1 MQLSLSKRPLHRGGV
16 QQPLYLLEIFA
27 VSFAVL
33 LLEIAYTRIISFKL
47 YYYFTYLVIG
57 LSLLGLGAGGVLVA
71 VSRRVREASTESVL
85 SRCAALGAV
94 AVGVSY
100 AVIAKLPTNAI
111 TVWDYNSKGLKNAFL
126 LLILCLALFAAFL
139 PAGIILS
146 TLLGRRPESIGRM
159 YVADLLGA
167 GLACI
172 IVVPFISG
180 QGAPAAVA
188 LAGLLFAL
196 ASLRTAWLKRSRVVA
211 PLAGVLAILAI
222 IGLAAPSVI
231 PDVRL
236 DDGKNAGP
244 VSAAPLVYS
253 SWSPDFRIDVREG
266 VNGRILFHDGLI
278 GSGML
283 HWDGKQASLKQFKFD
298 EDIRA
303 LPFAALGSAPANQ
316 VIIGAAA
323 GHEVVASL
331 YFQAKHIDAVELNPV
346 TVDLVE
352 HKMADYDGHLAQ
364 NPHVNYVT
372 GDGRSYLARSDKKY
386 NLVWFP
392 APDSYS
398 ATNASTSSAFVL
410 SESYLYTT
418 GAVTDSLKHLAPGGI
433 IATQFGEIDDSH
445 PNRTMRYL
453 ATVRSALAKIGIK
466 NPDSH
471 ILVASSANQPFAET
485 GTRLPGSS
493 STILVKATPFTAT
506 EISNFRAQVA
516 KISDSVVRYAP
527 GVGKASDPI
536 VWSVTA
542 SGSQLAS
549 LRSHYPYSV
558 GAVSDDK
565 PFFWHFTP
573 YSSVLS
579 NFSQPHNGLNL
590 EIYVGER
597 VLLVLLGFSLLLS
610 IIFLLLPFLSVR
622 QTWRALPHKG
632 KSAGF
637 FAALGMG
644 FILFE
649 ITLIQKLVLFLGYPT
664 YSLTISLS
672 SLLIFVGIGAYF
684 SGRWVNKTDRLIAWL
699 TGALTILTAYYLFG
713 LQPTTD
719 ALQQLPLGARMA
731 IAFVVIAPLGF
742 CLGMFLP
749 IGLGRV
755 GRLSTHPR
763 EYVAWCW
770 AVNGFASVVGSTL
783 ATILAMTY
791 GFRIVFVIAW
801 ALYLVA
807 LVALRSLT
815 RAIRLPADG
824 DDNDSDEHI
833 PAPAAPAPLPAES
846 AT

>member
-1 MQLSLSKRPLHRGGV
+1 MQLSLSNRPRRRGGD

-57 LSLLGLGAGGVLVA
+57 ISLLGLGAGGVMVA

-85 SRCAALGAV
+85 SRCAVLGAL

-100 AVIAKLPTNAI
+100 FVIAKLPTNAI
-111 TVWDYNSKGLKNAFL
+111 TVWDYNWQGLKNAFL
-126 LLILCLALFAAFL
+126 LLVLCLALFIAFL
-139 PAGIILS
+139 PAGVILA
-146 TLLGRRPESIGRM
+146 TLLGRRPNAIGRM

-172 IVVPFISG
+172 IVVPFISA

-188 LAGLLFAL
+188 LAGLLFAI
-196 ASLRTAWLKRSRVVA
+196 AGLRTAWIKRSRVGA
-211 PLAGVLAILAI
+211 LAGLLAIVAI
-222 IGLAAPSVI
+222 IGLSAPSVI

-236 DDGKNAGP
+236 DTGKNAGP

-283 HWDGKQASLKQFKFD
+283 HWDGKQSSLKQFKFD
-298 EDIRA
+298 QDIRA
-303 LPFAALGSAPANQ
+303 LPFAVSDSPPTNQ

-331 YFQAKHIDAVELNPV
+331 YFNAKHIDAVELNPV
-346 TVDLVE
+346 TVDLVKN
-352 HKMADYDGHLAQ
+352 KMADYDGHLAQ

-372 GDGRSYLARSDKKY
+372 ADGRSYLARSKKKY

-418 GAVTDSLKHLAPGGI
+418 GAVSDSLKHLAPGGI

-453 ATVRSALAKIGIK
+453 ATVRSALAKIGVK
-466 NPDSH
+466 DPDSH

-493 STILVKATPFTAT
+493 STILVKATPFTPA
-506 EISNFRAQVA
+506 EISRFRTQVSH
-516 KISDSVVRYAP
+516 ISDSVVRYAP
-527 GVGKASDPI
+527 GVGNPSDPI
-536 VWSVTA
+536 VWSITA
-542 SGSQLAS
+542 SGAQLAS
-549 LRSHYPYSV
+549 LKSHYPYSV
-558 GAVSDDK
+558 GAVTDDK

-579 NFSQPHNGLNL
+579 NFTQPHNGLNL

-597 VLLVLLGFSLLLS
+597 VLLVLLGLSLLLS
-610 IIFLLLPFLSVR
+610 IIFLLLPFISVR
-622 QTWRALPHKG
+622 QTWRILPHKG

-637 FAALGMG
+637 FAALGLG

-664 YSLTISLS
+664 YSLTVSLS

-684 SGRWVNKTDRLIAWL
+684 SGRWGERTDRLIGWL
-699 TGALTILTAYYLFG
+699 TGALTVLTAYYLFG

-719 ALQQLPLGARMA
+719 ALQQLPLGARMV

-749 IGLGRV
+749 IGLARV
-755 GRLSTHPR
+755 GRLSDHPR

-791 GFRIVFVIAW
+791 GFRIVFVIAFV
-801 ALYLVA
+801 LYLLA
-807 LVALRSLT
+807 LVALRSLARVT
-815 RAIRLPADG
+815 RSAQNDVAEVHLPAG
-824 DDNDSDEHI
+824 E
-833 PAPAAPAPLPAES
+833 ATAPLTPETAK
-846 AT
+846 

>member
-1 MQLSLSKRPLHRGGV
+1 MQFLRTERTRRRGVGD
-16 QQPLYLLEIFA
+16 QSLYLPEIFA

-57 LSLLGLGAGGVLVA
+57 LSLLGLGAGGVFVA
-71 VSRRVREASTESVL
+71 VSKRLREASTESLL
-85 SRCAALGAV
+85 SRCAALGAL

-100 AVIAKLPTNAI
+100 LVVAKLPTNAI
-111 TVWDYNSKGLKNAFL
+111 TVWDYNGKGLQNAFL
-126 LLILCLALFAAFL
+126 LLVLCLALFGAFL
-139 PAGIILS
+139 PAGIILA
-146 TLLGRRPESIGRM
+146 TLLGRRPSAIGRM

-172 IVVPFISG
+172 IVVPLISV

-196 ASLRTAWLKRSRVVA
+196 ASFRVALAGRSRVAPVA
-211 PLAGVLAILAI
+211 GLLAVGALC
-222 IGLAAPSVI
+222 GLIAPSLI

-236 DDGKNAGP
+236 DDGKNAGA
-244 VSAAPLVYS
+244 VSSAPLVYS
-253 SWSPDFRIDVREG
+253 SWSPDFRVDVREG

-283 HWDGKQASLKQFKFD
+283 HWDGRQSSLKVFKFD
-298 EDIRA
+298 QDIRA
-303 LPFAALGSAPANQ
+303 IPFAVAGSPPANQ

-331 YFQAKHIDAVELNPV
+331 YFHASHIDAIELNPV
-346 TVDLVE
+346 TVDLVKN
-352 HKMADYDGHLAQ
+352 KMADYDGHLAQ

-372 GDGRSYLARSDKKY
+372 ADGRSYLARSSKKY

-418 GAVTDSLKHLAPGGI
+418 GAVSDSLKHLAPGGI

-445 PNRTMRYL
+445 PNRTIRYL
-453 ATVRSALAKIGIK
+453 ATVRSALAKIGIQ
-466 NPDSH
+466 DAASH

-493 STILVKATPFTAT
+493 STILVKKTPFTAA
-506 EISNFRAQVA
+506 EISRFRTQVA
-516 KISDSVVRYAP
+516 RISDSVVRYAP
-527 GVGKASDPI
+527 GQGKASDPI

-542 SGSQLAS
+542 SGSQLAA
-549 LRSHYPYSV
+549 LRSAYPYSV
-558 GAVSDDK
+558 GAVTDDK
-565 PFFWHFTP
+565 PFFWHFTSF
-573 YSSVLS
+573 SSVLG
-579 NFSQPHNGLNL
+579 NFTQPHNGLNL
-590 EIYVGER
+590 EIYIGER
-597 VLLVLLGFSLLLS
+597 VLLVLLGFSILLAVV
-610 IIFLLLPFLSVR
+610 FLLLPFLSVR
-622 QTWRALPHKG
+622 KTWRALPHKG

-637 FAALGMG
+637 FASLGLG

-664 YSLTISLS
+664 YSLTVSLS
-672 SLLIFVGIGAYF
+672 SLLIFVGVGAYF
-684 SGRWVNKTDRLIAWL
+684 SGRWAQRPERLVAWL
-699 TGALTILTAYYLFG
+699 TGALTIITAYYLFG

-719 ALQQLPLGARMA
+719 ALQHWPLGARMA
-731 IAFVVIAPLGF
+731 VAFVVIAPLGF

-749 IGLGRV
+749 VGLSRV
-755 GRLSTHPR
+755 SRLSAHPR

-770 AVNGFASVVGSTL
+770 AINGFASVVGSVL

-791 GFRIVFVIAW
+791 GFRIVFVIAF
-801 ALYLVA
+801 ALYLIA
-807 LVALRSLT
+807 LVALRALT
-815 RAIRLPADG
+815 RATPRPQ
-824 DDNDSDEHI
+824 DEGE
-833 PAPAAPAPLPAES
+833 PSQLLDRGPLAPS
-846 AT
+846 ATSPSIP